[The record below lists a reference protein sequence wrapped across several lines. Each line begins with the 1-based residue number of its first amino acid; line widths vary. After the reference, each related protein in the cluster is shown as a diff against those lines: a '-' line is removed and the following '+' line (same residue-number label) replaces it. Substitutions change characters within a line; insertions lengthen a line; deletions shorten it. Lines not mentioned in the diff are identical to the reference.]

1 MAWYPSANPFRFGN
15 LAESS
20 TGPARGPIPLTQ
32 ALHTDNGPP
41 PQYIEH
47 VGGTRTSDEPH
58 PERPQEVQ
66 AIAVMGPT
74 GSGKSTLISK
84 LGGSE
89 VNIGH
94 NLRSCK
100 CLQQSKVSTA
110 NFPSFP

>member
-1 MAWYPSANPFRFGN
+1 MAGYPSTNPFATSGF
-15 LAESS
+15 AESS
-20 TGPARGPIPLTQ
+20 RGPAREPGPLIQPLPI
-32 ALHTDNGPP
+32 DNGPP

-47 VGGTRTSDEPH
+47 VGGTRTSDEPI

-84 LGGSE
+84 LGGSA

-94 NLRSCK
+94 DLRSCE
-100 CLQQSKVSTA
+100 CLQQTEVSTA
-110 NFPSFP
+110 NFPSLP

>member
-1 MAWYPSANPFRFGN
+1 MAGYPSASAYGTSG

-20 TGPARGPIPLTQ
+20 MGPARGSSPLIQ
-32 ALHTDNGPP
+32 YAHDNGPP
-41 PQYIEH
+41 PQYAEY
-47 VGGTRTSDEPH
+47 VGGSRTSDEPL
-58 PERPQEVQ
+58 PERPQDVQ

-84 LGGSE
+84 LGGSA

-100 CLQQSKVSTA
+100 SLQQSKVSTA
-110 NFPSFP
+110 NFPSLP

>member
-1 MAWYPSANPFRFGN
+1 MAGYSSASAFGTSG

-20 TGPARGPIPLTQ
+20 TGTARGPSPLIQ
-32 ALHTDNGPP
+32 YAHTDNGPP
-41 PQYIEH
+41 PQYAEH
-47 VGGTRTSDEPH
+47 VGGSRTSDEPL

-84 LGGSE
+84 LGGSA

-100 CLQQSKVSTA
+100 SLQQSKVSTA
-110 NFPSFP
+110 NFPSIL